1 MLRKIPQTQWIF
13 IVFLNRKLYKLIEI
27 NKSIT
32 DINSS
37 TEDFRNSAYNYGVP
51 SVKWLSELTIFLVK
65 YAYGNYQLTFNEI
78 VCKSYGP

>member
-1 MLRKIPQTQWIF
+1 MLRKIPKTQWIF

-65 YAYGNYQLTFNEI
+65 YAYGNYLLTFNEI
-78 VCKSYGP
+78 VYKSYGP